1 MSWSVVDPCEVE
13 LKKIQAIQAA
23 REGAFAALR
32 EDGTV
37 VTWGSPEFG
46 GDSSQVQEKLTGV
59 QQIQATE
66 CSFAALRAD
75 GTIVTW
81 GDSFCGGNS
90 SYVQQL
96 KGATGIQASD
106 SAFAALL
113 DTGRAVVW
121 GHPSCGG
128 AMSSREQEQLLGV
141 REIQSTRLGALAAI
155 LEVEI
160 LARGEE
166 NGILAARGTIRVRYN
181 AKQIFQSLCDPE
193 ENKRIFDNCASV
205 NLRNLIQEDVV
216 EKTRTFE
223 VSKTG
228 RWTLLGIP
236 INFESTV
243 VAMED
248 WKKYEIS
255 FKLKKQGAM
264 KHMSGFW
271 RVVPVSQDESIVLFY
286 NEASAPDGQT
296 GNGP

>member
-1 MSWSVVDPCEVE
+1 MNAWVP
-13 LKKIQAIQAA
+13 L
-23 REGAFAALR
+23 GAFAALR

-128 AMSSREQEQLLGV
+128 AMSSREQEQLRGV

-155 LEVEI
+155 LEV
-160 LARGEE
+160 RG
-166 NGILAARGTIRVRYN
+166 
-181 AKQIFQSLCDPE
+181 
-193 ENKRIFDNCASV
+193 
-205 NLRNLIQEDVV
+205 
-216 EKTRTFE
+216 
-223 VSKTG
+223 
-228 RWTLLGIP
+228 
-236 INFESTV
+236 
-243 VAMED
+243 
-248 WKKYEIS
+248 
-255 FKLKKQGAM
+255 
-264 KHMSGFW
+264 
-271 RVVPVSQDESIVLFY
+271 
-286 NEASAPDGQT
+286 
-296 GNGP
+296 